1 MAGAFFQGWLYT
13 TDASVFLLNSSQIWI
28 PMTMAIL
35 FLCFFIYNKEKI
47 SSIGINA
54 ENLKNSIILGSI
66 GGFLLLAIQ
75 TTLFVIQGKEASF
88 TSFLLMNWI
97 IFFFSAL
104 EEEVLFRGYIQTR
117 LSGLI
122 NSQLVIGSINSILFL
137 SIHYPTRW
145 VVSGRV
151 SFNALPAVYIISLLA
166 LHFFCDAVY
175 KRTNCLWGLSCS
187 I

>member
-47 SSIGINA
+47 SSIGIN
-54 ENLKNSIILGSI
+54 LGSI

-75 TTLFVIQGKEASF
+75 TTLFVVQGKEASF